1 MIQTSPFC
9 AYISK
14 RMKYTLM
21 FIAVLSTTPKIWKQ
35 AKGFS
40 TDLSI
45 KNVWYIHAINYY
57 S

>member
-1 MIQTSPFC
+1 
-9 AYISK
+9 
-14 RMKYTLM
+14 MKYTLM
-21 FIAVLSTTPKIWKQ
+21 FIAVLSTIPKIWKQ

-45 KNVWYIHAINYY
+45 KNVWYIHAIKYY